1 MVEQILSSH
10 SSVYGAGELQ
20 YFPDAIK
27 TEFFMKDKPID
38 DKITQAKVAD
48 IFNKN
53 VSTFNFKEKYLT
65 DKNPLN
71 FLWIGF
77 IKLIFPNSKVIHI
90 KRDIKDNYFSLFK
103 NAFDGNM
110 NWCYN
115 KSDLLKYCQKY
126 KECI

>member
-1 MVEQILSSH
+1 M
-10 SSVYGAGELQ
+10 
-20 YFPDAIK
+20 PDAIK
-27 TEFFMKDKPID
+27 TEFFSKKKNKTIE
-38 DKITQAKVAD
+38 DKIAQEKVFEL
-48 IFNKN
+48 FNKN
-53 VSTFNFKEKYLT
+53 VSAFNFKEKYLT

-90 KRDIKDNYFSLFK
+90 KRDIKDNYFSLLK

-115 KSDLLKYCQKY
+115 KSDLIIKILSKISRNY
-126 KECI
+126 KFLEPKNARFYS